1 MMVKA
6 HAEHCRT
13 SSIVVSH
20 VMPCD
25 HGIIKVVGFLWAI
38 WETVTRMTP
47 QPDCPLQTNIAT
59 QCNTHLMCSKGIYRW
74 QVLQIA
80 P

>member
-25 HGIIKVVGFLWAI
+25 HGIIKVYSWFPVGYLGNCDKNDTAAGL
-38 WETVTRMTP
+38 
-47 QPDCPLQTNIAT
+47 PLTDKH
-59 QCNTHLMCSKGIYRW
+59 CNTMQHTSHVLKGN
-74 QVLQIA
+74 L
-80 P
+80 